1 MNAPVIAIA
10 NQKGG
15 TGKTTTALNL
25 GDALAR
31 QHMNV
36 LLIDMDHQ
44 ASLTRALGIQD
55 PDELD
60 DTITQLLMSLIERH
74 TPQPRPMKIV
84 EYDDGDATLDLIASN
99 VYLSRIDTPLNAV
112 RIGRETI
119 LKRALEPL
127 RTQYDIIILDC
138 APALNTL
145 SANEFIAA
153 DDIIIPSTPQFLSV
167 KGLDLL
173 IDTYHDALQVNPTLR
188 IIGTLITMREPRRNA
203 QAHIQ
208 ATLQEASRKDPDALP
223 LFDTVIPKSVDA
235 EEAPLQGRSILD
247 LKPNGK
253 IAQAYRQLAL
263 EVIARLANRN
273 ETHA

>member
-1 MNAPVIAIA
+1 MRAPIIAIA

-31 QHMNV
+31 QGRDI
-36 LLIDMDHQ
+36 LLVDMDHQ
-44 ASLTRALGIQD
+44 ASLTRALGIRE

-60 DTITQLLMSLIERH
+60 NTITQLLMSLIERH
-74 TPQPRPMKIV
+74 TPEPEPITITRT
-84 EYDDGDATLDLIASN
+84 DRGGTLDLIASN
-99 VYLSRIDTPLNAV
+99 VYLSRIDIPLNAV

-127 RTQYDIIILDC
+127 RDRYDAIILDC

-153 DDIIIPSTPQFLSV
+153 DGIIIPSTPQFLSV

-203 QAHIQ
+203 QARIHE
-208 ATLQEASRKDPDALP
+208 TLREASRRDPDTLP

-235 EEAPLQGRSILD
+235 EEAPLQGRSIID
-247 LKPNGK
+247 IKPHGK
-253 IAQAYRQLAL
+253 TAKAYRQLAL